1 MVAGDNKVNHEPACY
16 TQCMIDTVR
25 PSPTP
30 SDAIRHSL
38 SLPELEIEVAKSGIV
53 MSRRQLM
60 RHCQAGVFNAKK
72 LPAANNVPAWFIA
85 PESIAKGIAD
95 LKALQ
100 EFRTRQTAVLSDTD
114 GHRPTTF
121 DTSEPQP
128 SQISDGHSRTETDYV
143 ETKTGSKTKA
153 TQLDDVRPSPS
164 VSDVEPTP
172 VAQVGIDIFE
182 HPYVKKLERD
192 IDKIEQRY
200 DRDVEKLQE
209 RYVHLEG
216 RYDAQVKET
225 QAILERANH
234 QLVELQKASQVAQSK
249 TLAEYLL
256 RAKDFILG
264 GKTEHE
270 EQGSGHGAQL
280 TS

>member
-1 MVAGDNKVNHEPACY
+1 MPD
-16 TQCMIDTVR
+16 DFR
-25 PSPTP
+25 PSPTQT
-30 SDAIRHSL
+30 DGIRHTL

-100 EFRTRQTAVLSDTD
+100 EYRTRHIAKMSD
-114 GHRPTTF
+114 
-121 DTSEPQP
+121 
-128 SQISDGHSRTETDYV
+128 SDGHSPTASEMTELHLSQKSDGHRRTATDYV
-143 ETKTGSKTKA
+143 ESNSGSKST
-153 TQLDDVRPSPS
+153 TTHSDDVRPSPT
-164 VSDVEPTP
+164 VSDADVKPASTLQTNIE
-172 VAQVGIDIFE
+172 IFD
-182 HPYVKKLERD
+182 HPYVKKLDRE
-192 IDKIEQRY
+192 ITKIEERY
-200 DRDVEKLQE
+200 DRDIEKLQQ

-225 QAILERANH
+225 QAIMERANH

-264 GKTEHE
+264 GKPELE
-270 EQGSGHGAQL
+270 EQGSDRDAQL